1 MTADVSH
8 APSLQAR
15 RSRGIVWVCDLADS
29 SSHLNDNKS
38 VAEFEE
44 FLQRFLYIS
53 LIMVEAAGGRFIKW
67 TGDGFLAWF
76 ETPLH
81 RESGRQAAIVIYAA
95 WHLSMTVNLSQ
106 LGVSSK
112 RKFAVRHGIT
122 YEHDALV
129 LDIETQSGTHTTDL
143 LGRAVVLA
151 FRLASLDADFPRV
164 VTQKELI
171 SIARSATKLHFDFV
185 RRKLSREEGLKYLKG
200 EKWGASS
207 IYVSS
212 QEVKRRSTPG
222 QAAKR
227 LRRVLSKIP
236 KAHRGFDYDYYAAFV
251 KKMCEG
257 PEWCRQALEKHNKF
271 FGGEVVPL
279 LEQILARLEKGGSSP
294 LSSGTTEKHREPAN
308 RVVKIIQGNPE

>member
-1 MTADVSH
+1 MTTDVSH
-8 APSLQAR
+8 MPSLQAR
-15 RSRGIVWVCDLADS
+15 RSRGIVWVCDLVDS
-29 SSHLNDNKS
+29 SSHLNNDKS

-53 LIMVEAAGGRFIKW
+53 LITVEAAGGRFIKW

-81 RESGRQAAIVIYAA
+81 RESGRQAAVGIYAA
-95 WHLSMTVNLSQ
+95 WLLSITVHLSQ

-122 YEHDALV
+122 YEHDAFV
-129 LDIETQSGTHTTDL
+129 LDVETQSGTHTTDL

-185 RRKLSREEGLKYLKG
+185 RRKLTRQEVLKYLKG

-212 QEVKRRSTPG
+212 QKVKRRSTPS

-227 LRRVLSKIP
+227 LRRVLSEIP
-236 KAHRGFDYDYYAAFV
+236 KAHRGVDYGFYAAFV
-251 KKMCEG
+251 KKMCQG
-257 PEWCRQALEKHNKF
+257 PEWCRQAVETHNKF

-279 LEQILARLEKGGSSP
+279 LEEMLAQLERGGPSP
-294 LSSGTTEKHREPAN
+294 LSSGTTEKHRRPAN
-308 RVVKIIQGNPE
+308 KIVEIIQGKPE